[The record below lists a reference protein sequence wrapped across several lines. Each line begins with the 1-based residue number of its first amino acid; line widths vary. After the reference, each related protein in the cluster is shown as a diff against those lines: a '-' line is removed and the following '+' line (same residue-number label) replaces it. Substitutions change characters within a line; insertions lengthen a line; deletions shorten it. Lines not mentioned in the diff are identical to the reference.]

1 MDLSL
6 IPFELSKEA
15 ISKCYE
21 DSDLNEVLDRA
32 EKLMEKI
39 KIQTSQVDWTS
50 MIYDFHLEKSFY
62 EDCIDSVQDLDQFED
77 QKNVSK
83 NPVIAELEK
92 KQKQKQIQIEMDDE
106 EAEMEDLIN
115 FGLGK

>member
-1 MDLSL
+1 M
-6 IPFELSKEA
+6 LSKEA

-62 EDCIDSVQDLDQFED
+62 EDCIDFKKYINDILNNCLKDLTKYVD
-77 QKNVSK
+77 
-83 NPVIAELEK
+83 I
-92 KQKQKQIQIEMDDE
+92 
-106 EAEMEDLIN
+106 
-115 FGLGK
+115 FGTCSFL